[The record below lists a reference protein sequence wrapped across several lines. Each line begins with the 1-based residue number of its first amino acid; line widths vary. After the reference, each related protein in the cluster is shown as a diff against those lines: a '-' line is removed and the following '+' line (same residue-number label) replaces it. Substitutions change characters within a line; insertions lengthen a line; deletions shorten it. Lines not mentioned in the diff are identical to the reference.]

1 MPNYCARMEAYG
13 IPSRKILGNNVLE
26 TAQTAGE
33 MIGQMREGRIGPAFL
48 EIETY
53 RWREHVGPGE
63 DWALGYRSREEAEP
77 WIRGD
82 EVERIGRQLDFD
94 VRTSI
99 DHAVETEVETAFRLA
114 EEAAFPSDEE
124 LLTDVFQ

>member
-1 MPNYCARMEAYG
+1 M
-13 IPSRKILGNNVLE
+13 ISPSRCSLNSDGAPRSARPAGSPAWIPPSRIVRLSE
-26 TAQTAGE
+26 ATA
-33 MIGQMREGRIGPAFL
+33 
-48 EIETY
+48 
-53 RWREHVGPGE
+53 
-63 DWALGYRSREEAEP
+63 EAEP

-82 EVERIGRQLDFD
+82 EVERIGRQLDLD

-99 DHAVETEVETAFRLA
+99 EHAVETEVETAFRLA